1 MQSLYS
7 NPEFSNLLKDPENQQ
22 CFDCGKTPAQWA
34 SVNNAV
40 YLCINCSGLHRG
52 YGVNISYIRSIT
64 LDTWNENQINLMK
77 FGGNK
82 NLRELLELYDID
94 KNKVDKNILYN
105 SKIMDFY
112 RKYLKKKANNEDNDE
127 KAPSKEDALKTIN
140 FNLNNINE
148 NYNKFSSIS
157 SDNNI
162 GVKDENSFQNLLS
175 NWMNKTIEGT
185 KGVVKK
191 VNDMNIPGKI
201 ANNSKNLLDKG
212 TEFMKSEKIQNFAKK
227 TNDTLNYYINF
238 LIGKK
243 KAENE
248 NNEEKKVNEEKVE
261 EKKEEEKKIEEIN
274 KDRI

>member
-82 NLRELLELYDID
+82 NLRELLELYNID

-243 KAENE
+243 KALNE

>member
-148 NYNKFSSIS
+148 NYN
-157 SDNNI
+157 
-162 GVKDENSFQNLLS
+162 Q
-175 NWMNKTIEGT
+175 
-185 KGVVKK
+185 
-191 VNDMNIPGKI
+191 
-201 ANNSKNLLDKG
+201 
-212 TEFMKSEKIQNFAKK
+212 
-227 TNDTLNYYINF
+227 
-238 LIGKK
+238 
-243 KAENE
+243 
-248 NNEEKKVNEEKVE
+248 
-261 EKKEEEKKIEEIN
+261 
-274 KDRI
+274 

>member
-112 RKYLKKKANNEDNDE
+112 RKYLKKKAINEDNDE
-127 KAPSKEDALKTIN
+127 QAPSKDDALKTIN

-148 NYNKFSSIS
+148 NYNKFTSVS

-243 KAENE
+243 KALNE

-261 EKKEEEKKIEEIN
+261 EKKEEEKKIDEIN

>member
-64 LDTWNENQINLMK
+64 LDTWNENQMNLMK

-82 NLRELLELYDID
+82 NLRELLELYNID

-127 KAPSKEDALKTIN
+127 QAPSKEDALKTIN

-148 NYNKFSSIS
+148 NYNKFTSVSSE
-157 SDNNI
+157 NNI

-238 LIGKK
+238 LLGKK

>member
-112 RKYLKKKANNEDNDE
+112 RKYLKKKAINEDNDE
-127 KAPSKEDALKTIN
+127 QAPSKDDALKTIN

-148 NYNKFSSIS
+148 NYNKFTSVS

-212 TEFMKSEKIQNFAKK
+212 TEFMKSEKIRGFAKK

-243 KAENE
+243 KALNE

-261 EKKEEEKKIEEIN
+261 EKKEEEKKIDEIN

>member
-82 NLRELLELYDID
+82 NLRELLELYNID

-175 NWMNKTIEGT
+175 NWMNKTIEET
-185 KGVVKK
+185 KGITETIS
-191 VNDMNIPGKI
+191 NTGK
-201 ANNSKNLLDKG
+201 SFFDKG
-212 TEFMKSEKIQNFAKK
+212 IEFSKSETIQNFAKK
-227 TNDTLNYYINF
+227 TNDTINF
-238 LIGKK
+238 CINWLIGNQKEERKENEEYKK
-243 KAENE
+243 ENE
-248 NNEEKKVNEEKVE
+248 NKNEYEKDKI
-261 EKKEEEKKIEEIN
+261 KK
-274 KDRI
+274 

>member
-64 LDTWNENQINLMK
+64 LDTWNENQMNLMK

-127 KAPSKEDALKTIN
+127 QAPSKEDALKTIN

-148 NYNKFSSIS
+148 NYNKFTSVSSE
-157 SDNNI
+157 NNI

-238 LIGKK
+238 LLGKK

>member
-82 NLRELLELYDID
+82 NLRELLELYNID

-112 RKYLKKKANNEDNDE
+112 RKYLKKKAINEDNDE
-127 KAPSKEDALKTIN
+127 QAPSKDDALKTIN

-148 NYNKFSSIS
+148 NYNKFTSVS

-243 KAENE
+243 KALNE

-261 EKKEEEKKIEEIN
+261 EKKEEEKKIDEIN

>member
-82 NLRELLELYDID
+82 NLRELLELYNID

>member
-82 NLRELLELYDID
+82 NLRELLELYNID

-201 ANNSKNLLDKG
+201 ANNSKNL
-212 TEFMKSEKIQNFAKK
+212 
-227 TNDTLNYYINF
+227 
-238 LIGKK
+238 
-243 KAENE
+243 
-248 NNEEKKVNEEKVE
+248 
-261 EKKEEEKKIEEIN
+261 
-274 KDRI
+274 

>member
-64 LDTWNENQINLMK
+64 LDTWNENQMNLMK

-82 NLRELLELYDID
+82 NLRELLELYNID

-112 RKYLKKKANNEDNDE
+112 RKYLKKKAINEDNDE
-127 KAPSKEDALKTIN
+127 QAPSKDDALKTIN

-148 NYNKFSSIS
+148 NYNKFTSVS

-243 KAENE
+243 KALNE

-261 EKKEEEKKIEEIN
+261 EKKEEEKKIDEIN

>member
-64 LDTWNENQINLMK
+64 LDTWNENQMNLMK

-112 RKYLKKKANNEDNDE
+112 RKYLKKKAINEDNDE
-127 KAPSKEDALKTIN
+127 QAPSKEDALKTIN

-148 NYNKFSSIS
+148 NYNKFTSVS

-243 KAENE
+243 KALNE

-261 EKKEEEKKIEEIN
+261 EKKEEEKKIDEIN

>member
-148 NYNKFSSIS
+148 NYNKFTSVS

-261 EKKEEEKKIEEIN
+261 EKKEEEKKIDEIN

>member
-112 RKYLKKKANNEDNDE
+112 RKYLKKKAINEDNDE
-127 KAPSKEDALKTIN
+127 QAPSKDDALKTIN

-148 NYNKFSSIS
+148 NYNKFTSVSSE
-157 SDNNI
+157 NNI

-243 KAENE
+243 KALNE

-261 EKKEEEKKIEEIN
+261 EKKEEEKKIDEIN